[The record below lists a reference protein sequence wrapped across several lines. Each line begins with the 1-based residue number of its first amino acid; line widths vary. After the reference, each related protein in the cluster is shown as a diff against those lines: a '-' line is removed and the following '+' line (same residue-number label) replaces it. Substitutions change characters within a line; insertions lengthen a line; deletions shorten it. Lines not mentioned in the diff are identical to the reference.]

1 MLSADVLFLKDQ
13 NQSNF
18 FWSSYFP
25 HENTED
31 VSREAQSVAAQ
42 LQRASR
48 RSKLNL
54 GSTLKADVLDFSST
68 TYLIGM

>member
-18 FWSSYFP
+18 FCSYFP

-31 VSREAQSVAAQ
+31 VSREAQSIAAQ
-42 LQRASR
+42 LCRASR
-48 RSKLNL
+48 RSKFNL
-54 GSTLKADVLDFSST
+54 GSTLKTDVFDFSST